1 MCDEPN
7 RNPLPESHQPG
18 SAAHAIVASRSP
30 AGLRKLTV
38 CSGEHVRHVRVN
50 SGVPSI
56 SPPGTHGLIADCII
70 PHHEVVYGRRES
82 ASLNDRSFLVANKVS
97 AHHCTRCV
105 CDRLILGTGGA
116 ETGSPDDCF
125 LRSVSLWDKDQ
136 LAFLKS
142 PHKTLHRAADAR
154 SASQVAA
161 RLLGQIQYFG
171 GQAIVLD
178 ENALCDSSTFMRSS
192 KSSTLLKR
200 AVTSKEPDK
209 SEAR

>member
-1 MCDEPN
+1 MSRIGERSSHPNRHYRDGNSNSLTHLNSPPTHLVCDEPN

-70 PHHEVVYGRRES
+70 PHHEVVYGRREF

-97 AHHCTRCV
+97 AHHCARCV

-136 LAFLKS
+136 LAFLS
-142 PHKTLHRAADAR
+142 PTRTRTGRRIRAPRLR
-154 SASQVAA
+154 S
-161 RLLGQIQYFG
+161 RL
-171 GQAIVLD
+171 
-178 ENALCDSSTFMRSS
+178 NS
-192 KSSTLLKR
+192 
-200 AVTSKEPDK
+200 
-209 SEAR
+209 